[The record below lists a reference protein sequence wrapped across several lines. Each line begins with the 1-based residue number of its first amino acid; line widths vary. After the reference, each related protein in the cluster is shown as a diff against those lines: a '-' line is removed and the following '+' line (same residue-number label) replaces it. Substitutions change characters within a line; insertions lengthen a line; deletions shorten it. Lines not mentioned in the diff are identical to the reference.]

1 MSATKEFI
9 QTARDVEE
17 ALFLLEREGIIH
29 EDVATAHWL
38 DYLTEVVGMTRD
50 EWNEVA

>member
-1 MSATKEFI
+1 MTNDFI

-17 ALFLLEREGIIH
+17 ALSLLESQGIIH
-29 EDVATAHWL
+29 EDVATAHWVSFL
-38 DYLTEVVGMTRD
+38 NEVVRMTRD